1 MSSEASEAPLR
12 SPSPAAERMRQ
23 YRKRHREGTRRF
35 SVQLRVT
42 QIETLIRTG
51 YLEPKDRDDS
61 AALQW
66 AIDTFIS
73 DAFFQIE

>member
-1 MSSEASEAPLR
+1 VTG

-35 SVQLRVT
+35 SIQLRVT
-42 QIETLIRTG
+42 QIDTLIRTG
-51 YLEPKDRDDS
+51 YLELEARDDPV
-61 AALQW
+61 ALQW